1 MKCPRCQQDNL
12 PEADFCI
19 VCGESLQAEPLCHHC
34 GHTNPRGSIFCDECG
49 DLLSG
54 ITPDDSGVEA
64 GDSAEGKPSSIN
76 SPLESIASLNK
87 NDAQPDLLSELKEGV
102 EKWTA
107 ATGQARRAMEEI
119 ARLTRYS
126 PADSPEPSSNH
137 DREPI
142 KGRGKGKT
150 RVFVI
155 DRDLLFY
162 QGLHLYI
169 SQTDDIEAIGYSAH
183 LIEGTIPMADGL
195 PPDIVLIEA
204 DLPSFQGL
212 DSAWQL
218 IKLFPN
224 TLVIMFSP
232 YRSDDQIFAA
242 LKTGVTG
249 YLGKAITGE
258 EFI

>member
-1 MKCPRCQQDNL
+1 
-12 PEADFCI
+12 
-19 VCGESLQAEPLCHHC
+19 
-34 GHTNPRGSIFCDECG
+34 
-49 DLLSG
+49 
-54 ITPDDSGVEA
+54 
-64 GDSAEGKPSSIN
+64 
-76 SPLESIASLNK
+76 
-87 NDAQPDLLSELKEGV
+87 
-102 EKWTA
+102 
-107 ATGQARRAMEEI
+107 
-119 ARLTRYS
+119 
-126 PADSPEPSSNH
+126 ADSPEPSSNH

-169 SQTDDIEAIGYSAH
+169 SQTDDIEAIGHSAD
-183 LIEGTIPMADGL
+183 LIEGTIPTADGL
-195 PPDIVLIEA
+195 LPDIVLIEA

-218 IKLFPN
+218 IKHFPN

-258 EFI
+258 EFISAIRRVAKGEHIINELIIRPKVAQQVLDHFQATGKKGADLILNPQETELLRFFVLDYPIERVAEVTGMSNEAIRDSLDSIAMKLVNNSSHNLP